1 MYVKSKQAGTNIRN
15 SRQQVFY
22 RKLICLLRC
31 NLLFLLLLHGCCLLA
46 VFPGCACNGG
56 AAFKFISMNKEAN
69 KFMRKAIRISVANV
83 EKQKGGPFGAI
94 VVKDGRIIARG
105 SNQVT
110 SSNDPTAHAEI
121 VAIRKACKAL
131 KTFQLTG
138 CEIYTSCEPCPMCLG
153 AIYWARPDK
162 LFYASSK
169 EDAAAINFDDKFI
182 YEEIAKPVEERK
194 LFTKQVLREKALEA
208 FEKWK
213 ISPNKIEY

>member
-1 MYVKSKQAGTNIRN
+1 
-15 SRQQVFY
+15 
-22 RKLICLLRC
+22 
-31 NLLFLLLLHGCCLLA
+31 
-46 VFPGCACNGG
+46 
-56 AAFKFISMNKEAN
+56 MNKEAN

-153 AIYWARPDK
+153 AIYWARPDRV
-162 LFYASSK
+162 FYANTRH
-169 EDAAAINFDDKFI
+169 EAAEAGFDDAFI
-182 YEEIAKPVEERK
+182 YEEINVPPTERK
-194 LFTKQVLREKALEA
+194 ITMIHTPDPDAMQVFRDWIIKPD
-208 FEKWK
+208 KT
-213 ISPNKIEY
+213 PY